1 MGFFD
6 NFFHGDNDE
15 ILFFIL
21 VFLFLFN
28 GNLFGN
34 NYDFDGDDGFDGST
48 ILFFIILF
56 VLLFFNGNG
65 FDAK

>member
-1 MGFFD
+1 MNFLS
-6 NFFHGDNDE
+6 NFFQGDNDE

-28 GNLFGN
+28 GNLFGKCNEGDGIFDN
-34 NYDFDGDDGFDGST
+34 NT

-56 VLLFFNGNG
+56 LLLFFNQENEY
-65 FDAK
+65 DPK